1 MAITLNKAITRI
13 QGIYDFDC
21 KCVKQV
27 KAFRGTKDHTKGPQ
41 SAVSSVVLEDEKRI
55 FECLKEIK
63 NVLSQHAPQ
72 FLEVFKLKSL
82 LALIVANFLSEM
94 SATGKISQFPS
105 MFFLWSFHGFPVVNR
120 KIPLVVKVPFF
131 HLWLLCESTHG
142 YRVFQMWKFFSEHIS
157 VKGGNSNFQQWKLWT
172 PRKVTN
178 CGH

>member
-27 KAFRGTKDHTKGPQ
+27 KAFRETKVHTKGPQ
-41 SAVSSVVLEDEKRI
+41 SVVSSVVLEDEKRI

-94 SATGKISQFPS
+94 SAG
-105 MFFLWSFHGFPVVNR
+105 L
-120 KIPLVVKVPFF
+120 
-131 HLWLLCESTHG
+131 
-142 YRVFQMWKFFSEHIS
+142 
-157 VKGGNSNFQQWKLWT
+157 
-172 PRKVTN
+172 
-178 CGH
+178 